1 MAAAAQRATAS
12 YAGRYGNR
20 TKSAFVRTLE
30 RSISSSR
37 LRAYGARTA
46 EVAEFARTAEVAEF
60 RPFRWSAPRCF
71 STDPRSASE
80 RVHGAIDPDA
90 VKSKA
95 MRAKL
100 LKQQQQQQQRREGAL
115 LPGEDEEMKR
125 LRAYEVEAGPPPP
138 PPPPAGDAPS
148 FGSVM
153 LANVLSG
160 AGVAVGF
167 MIVGLVVRSVFG
179 GGGGGAAAV
188 RARPPAPPQPPPSP
202 AEAWPLDDTQF
213 DREEQSDDPYA
224 RRPAFEPAAP
234 RGGGRTPTSL

>member
-1 MAAAAQRATAS
+1 MAAA
-12 YAGRYGNR
+12 
-20 TKSAFVRTLE
+20 
-30 RSISSSR
+30 
-37 LRAYGARTA
+37 LRASRALELLRRARKD
-46 EVAEFARTAEVAEF
+46 
-60 RPFRWSAPRCF
+60 SRCF
-71 STDPRSASE
+71 SADPRSASE

-100 LKQQQQQQQRREGAL
+100 LKQQQQQQRAL

-125 LRAYEVEAGPPPP
+125 LRDEVEAGPPPP

-202 AEAWPLDDTQF
+202 AEAWPLDDSQF

-224 RRPAFEPAAP
+224 RRPTFEPAAP